1 MRIKFKK
8 NFQRKFLQEVL
19 TKINCPTISELSNRI
34 SVNYSTLKN
43 YFTEERLLSEEIL
56 NRLCGISGIDKN
68 KLNFKI
74 LDDNWGKIKGGKN

>member
-8 NFQRKFLQEVL
+8 TFQRKFLNEVL
-19 TKINCPTISELSNRI
+19 IKIDCPTIKELSNRI

-43 YFTEERLLSEEIL
+43 YFIEDKLLSEEIL
-56 NRLCGISGIDKN
+56 NRLCEISGVEKN
-68 KLNFKI
+68 KLKFEI